1 MVTNHQELEAQREDV
16 SHLIDTIFDFSP
28 DAMHLL
34 TREGRLHI
42 LDVSMG
48 MHFRYGELTG
58 LSKQM
63 VKQRHGAEQ
72 FKAWRRGYK
81 IRYRF

>member
-1 MVTNHQELEAQREDV
+1 MLFDV
-16 SHLIDTIFDFSP
+16 SVGI
-28 DAMHLL
+28 
-34 TREGRLHI
+34 
-42 LDVSMG
+42 
-48 MHFRYGELTG
+48 HFRYGELTG

-81 IRYRF
+81 IR